1 MRRKMAR
8 IMVLALAAYLG
19 GCGPAS
25 GPKEFGIPR
34 MDRIIIDGKADDW
47 GADGF
52 RTDVLA
58 PVDQEIRSPTDHGAR
73 ARLGWDERGLLMLL
87 TVSDD
92 AGVEHA
98 VPEEMWRHDSVEIFL
113 APEPG
118 SADMCQ
124 WLVGPGTDP
133 DRGGLRWH
141 LSDNRQDSALKKAP
155 AKLVAARTKTD
166 TGYILEAL
174 LPLSAVGITPAEGRR
189 VALQFYV
196 NDADEPGMMTTYNAT
211 WYPGDGTSKDTG
223 QMYSVRLGRAAGVGP
238 AVRVGHR
245 FDGTLLQMGISVLA
259 TARMAGRTVA
269 ITESGRT
276 LASKKLTDDGF
287 GRSMA
292 KFLTPAAPAGKP
304 YGQLTVKLAG
314 RAVGAIDVP
323 DGDRRRAEAF
333 LFATPSARPSVFSG
347 EKLPDVRFEHPFR
360 IRALIGPYR
369 IRTTYYDR
377 DFRRVTRAA
386 TPGRYGAIAEII
398 PEVGRPSRRFLTLFR
413 LPRRLNWGGH
423 DLQASVVLP
432 PEMGVK
438 PESIAAHSKAF
449 RNYLKWQIVEGAD
462 RSSDAAVVLAALH
475 ETKPGDPTDDFYTDP
490 RQRDRQWWVG
500 LKRKLYGLDR
510 RYPGPFVCPR
520 PMAGKPAVEI
530 RAGSPKQA
538 GMKADAA
545 AKIDA
550 VLTEWAG
557 DTDQAFAVCVARH
570 GVIVLHKAY
579 GVRDGKPMTVT
590 TTSWM
595 ASLTKLMSGSLM
607 MMLVDQGL
615 IDLDDRADKYLPP
628 LREVSTNKPLTLRH
642 LYTHTNGMDWH
653 WGDYANDMEER
664 ITTMLGFYRVG
675 EKYAYNGT
683 GMALGCKILEG
694 VSGESLPA
702 FYRKHLLGPLGCEHT
717 IVGNA
722 SSDAASVPL
731 DMARIGQML
740 LNKGAYGKQRFFSE
754 KTFEQM
760 LPQRLTKVLG
770 PDTEAVRGIGTSLF
784 DQEGLGAGTFAHGAA
799 SGATLRIDPVNDLV
813 IVMTRDAAGTNMEK
827 HHPKFI
833 DAILE
838 GIAD

>member
-1 MRRKMAR
+1 MAR
-8 IMVLALAAYLG
+8 IAVLALAAYFG
-19 GCGPAS
+19 GCGGA
-25 GPKEFGIPR
+25 GGGKEFGIPR
-34 MDRIIIDGKADDW
+34 MDRIAIDGRAEDW
-47 GADGF
+47 GTGGF
-52 RTDVLA
+52 RADVLA
-58 PVDQEIRSPTDHGAR
+58 PVNQEIKSPIDHAAR
-73 ARLGWDERGLLMLL
+73 ARLGWDERGLLILL
-87 TVSDD
+87 TVNDD

-98 VPEEMWRHDSVEIFL
+98 APGEMWRHDSVEVFL

-118 SADMCQ
+118 SPDMCQ

-133 DRGGLRWH
+133 DQGGLRWH
-141 LSDNRQDSALKKAP
+141 LSDNRQDSALKNAP

-166 TGYILEAL
+166 TGYVLEAL
-174 LPLSAVGITPAEGRR
+174 LPLSAVGVTPAEGRR
-189 VALQFYV
+189 VALQFYI
-196 NDADEPGMMTTYNAT
+196 NDADEPGRMTTYNAT
-211 WYPGDGTSKDTG
+211 WYPGDGTSKDTQ
-223 QMYSVRLGRAAGVGP
+223 QMYSVRLDRSPGAAP
-238 AVRVGHR
+238 AVRIGHE
-245 FDGTLLQMGISVLA
+245 FDGNQLQMGISVLTTGA
-259 TARMAGRTVA
+259 KAGETVA
-269 ITESGRT
+269 IVESGRT
-276 LASKKLTDDGF
+276 RWSKELADDGF

-292 KFLTPAAPAGKP
+292 RFLVPAAPVGKP
-304 YGQLTVKLAG
+304 YGQLTVRLAG
-314 RAVGAIDVP
+314 QTIGAIDVP
-323 DGDRRRAEAF
+323 DSDRRRAEAF

-347 EKLPDVRFEHPFR
+347 EKFPEVRFEHPFR

-377 DFRRVTRAA
+377 NFKRVTKAA
-386 TPGRYGAIAEII
+386 APGRYGAIAEII
-398 PEVGRPSRRFLTLFR
+398 PEVGRPNRRFLTLFR
-413 LPRRLNWGGH
+413 LPKRLNWDGH
-423 DLQASVVLP
+423 DLEANVVLP
-432 PEMGVK
+432 AEMGVK
-438 PESIAAHSKAF
+438 PEAIAVHSKAF
-449 RNYLKWQIVEGAD
+449 RDYLKWQIVAGAD
-462 RSSDAAVVLAALH
+462 RSSDAAVVLAAMH
-475 ETKPGDPTDDFYTDP
+475 ETKSGDPKDDFYTNP

-500 LKRKLYGLDR
+500 LKRRLYGLNR
-510 RYPGPFVCPR
+510 RYPEPLVCPR
-520 PMAGKPAVEI
+520 PIAGKPAPVL

-538 GMKADAA
+538 GMKTDAA

-579 GVRDGKPMTVT
+579 GIRDGEPMTVT
-590 TTSWM
+590 TKSWM

-628 LREVSTNKPLTLRH
+628 LREVPTNKPLTIRH

-664 ITTMLGFYRVG
+664 ITTMLSFYRVG

-683 GMALGCKILEG
+683 GMALGGKILEG

-702 FYRKHLLGPLGCEHT
+702 FYRRHLLGPLGCEHT

-731 DMARIGQML
+731 DIAKIGQML
-740 LNKGAYGKQRFFSE
+740 LNKGAYGNKRFFSE
-754 KTFEQM
+754 ETFRKM
-760 LPQRLTKVLG
+760 LPERLTKVLG
-770 PDTEAVRGIGTSLF
+770 PDTDAVRGIGTSFF

-813 IVMTRDAAGTNMEK
+813 IVMTRNAAGSNRDRY
-827 HHPKFI
+827 HQRFI
-833 DAILE
+833 DAVLK